1 MSDDLVK
8 RLRQRRES
16 EFIDG
21 WERVEFE
28 DGDALDA
35 ADRIED
41 LERQLAL
48 AQEHFDHMAMQLAK
62 LERLT
67 KDLMLQ
73 LDELDFL
80 KWEGGEESIG
90 REIERAKA
98 EARNA
103 ALEEAAEWLDNYDDF
118 HAEGFAELVRALK
131 TEPKP

>member
-1 MSDDLVK
+1 MSD
-8 RLRQRRES
+8 
-16 EFIDG
+16 
-21 WERVEFE
+21 
-28 DGDALDA
+28 
-35 ADRIED
+35 
-41 LERQLAL
+41 AL

-103 ALEEAAEWLDNYDDF
+103 ALEEAAVLMSSLFNPDEDLGSEL
-118 HAEGFAELVRALK
+118 AERIRELK
-131 TEPKP
+131 TEPKE

>member
-8 RLRQRRES
+8 RLRHVAEYEGS
-16 EFIDG
+16 PDFGMWTE
-21 WERVEFE
+21 
-28 DGDALDA
+28 A
-35 ADRIED
+35 ADRIEE
-41 LERQLAL
+41 LEL
-48 AQEHFDHMAMQLAK
+48 
-62 LERLT
+62 LT

-103 ALEEAAEWLDNYDDF
+103 ALEEAEWAARNAMQDVDALVGTNF
-118 HAEGFAELVRALK
+118 GPIFAAIRALK
-131 TEPKP
+131 TESKE

>member
-1 MSDDLVK
+1 MS
-8 RLRQRRES
+8 EPYTY
-16 EFIDG
+16 ECATGPCG
-21 WERVEFE
+21 WRAE
-28 DGDALDA
+28 AQA
-35 ADRIED
+35 RI
-41 LERQLAL
+41 
-48 AQEHFDHMAMQLAK
+48 AK

-103 ALEEAAEWLDNYDDF
+103 ALEEAAGAALAVPHQKGGDPWADTITSEIC
-118 HAEGFAELVRALK
+118 AKAIRALK

>member
-8 RLRQRRES
+8 RLRHVAEYEGS
-16 EFIDG
+16 PDFGMWTE
-21 WERVEFE
+21 
-28 DGDALDA
+28 A
-35 ADRIED
+35 ADRIEE
-41 LERQLAL
+41 LEL
-48 AQEHFDHMAMQLAK
+48 
-62 LERLT
+62 LT

-103 ALEEAAEWLDNYDDF
+103 ALEEAAGAALAVPHQKGGDPWADTITSEIC
-118 HAEGFAELVRALK
+118 AKAIRALK

>member
-1 MSDDLVK
+1 MS
-8 RLRQRRES
+8 EPYTY
-16 EFIDG
+16 ECATGPCG
-21 WERVEFE
+21 WRAE
-28 DGDALDA
+28 AQA
-35 ADRIED
+35 RI
-41 LERQLAL
+41 
-48 AQEHFDHMAMQLAK
+48 AK